1 MNRLPEQFALRRR
14 IALLALTALLLTGCS
29 LDPRER
35 VANVPVSAPANQPV
49 VTPIP
54 IPCQRELQPG
64 EGAGGG
70 VAYMPG
76 DEGVM
81 GCVADP
87 LGRPISYARPGL
99 ESWPL
104 GVQMTQE
111 GLLAGEDGRYHDSRL
126 TEPGWYTF
134 VVYADGYEP
143 ATKRVE
149 VRRGQTAVLDFVLEP
164 LPAATATALAI
175 IPTPAPPVV
184 WEFPCQSETRGGK
197 IRGSPATYP
206 PGAIDTRD
214 GTGGGIYLMGCIREE
229 SGKGI
234 AGATTTVRYLEEGYP
249 GLIDIRTGLPVI
261 KNMRYRT
268 GEDGRYIEPNIAGPG
283 WWEVTATAPG
293 YANVTKRVL
302 IPGGD
307 DHRTAVL
314 DFVLQPER

>member
-14 IALLALTALLLTGCS
+14 IALLALTVLLLTGCS

-35 VANVPVSAPANQPV
+35 VANVPVAAPANQPV

-70 VAYMPG
+70 VAYVPG
-76 DEGVM
+76 DGGVM
-81 GCVADP
+81 GCVTDP
-87 LGRPISYARPGL
+87 HGRPIPYARPAP

-104 GVQMTQE
+104 GVRMTQE

-126 TEPGWYTF
+126 TEPGRYTF
-134 VVYADGYEP
+134 AVHADGYEP

-149 VRRGQTAVLDFVLEP
+149 VKHGQTSVLDFVLAP

-175 IPTPAPPVV
+175 VPTSAPPVV
-184 WEFPCQSETRGGK
+184 WEFPCQGETRGGK

-206 PGAIDTRD
+206 SGAIDTRD
-214 GTGGGIYLMGCIREE
+214 GTGAGISLMGCIRAE

-261 KNMRYRT
+261 KNIRYRT
-268 GEDGRYIEPNIAGPG
+268 DEKGRYIEPNIAGPG

-293 YANVTKRVL
+293 YANVAKRVL
-302 IPGGD
+302 IPKGN

-314 DFVLQPER
+314 DFNLPRAR